1 MGASISALGLMLL
14 QPSQCF
20 WCLAC
25 IYYTSLITPSHLYL
39 RYFFHSNVP
48 MHQYIINLS
57 PLYIQYFIIP
67 PSRWYLWYFLTATMI
82 PATLSHSSGPFS
94 FMTSPASSQQQM
106 CFYFQLLLMQWP
118 LKCCGAVSSLD
129 QAPTLPSPPPC
140 AISHV
145 CRPPSPLPVPWLHP
159 HHALPARPQIQG
171 RCCAAVCCSVL
182 QCAALNTSL
191 ALPLPCC
198 ANFRRVCSAVYSAL
212 YSAVCS
218 GSVQCAARRWDW
230 RTGPALGAFPPC
242 CLHSCGAPGE
252 TAGPAG
258 VELAG
263 PQPGWPAPG
272 PVLCRSAFSTA
283 AGSTDRVTPRQQGH
297 GASRKTSCYGPS
309 GPVRSPGPP
318 GLLDHLEYLYVLD
331 HLDHLDQKGQLVHL
345 DWPTWTFWTTWT
357 WSTGSNL

>member
-1 MGASISALGLMLL
+1 MILSHCHNDTCNTFSFQRPFLVHDISSFLTTTDVFLL
-14 QPSQCF
+14 P
-20 WCLAC
+20 A
-25 IYYTSLITPSHLYL
+25 
-39 RYFFHSNVP
+39 
-48 MHQYIINLS
+48 IINAVAVEVLRWCVAIGPS
-57 PLYIQYFIIP
+57 PHP
-67 PSRWYLWYFLTATMI
+67 PLTT
-82 PATLSHSSGPFS
+82 TLRHFACLQTP
-94 FMTSPASSQQQM
+94 
-106 CFYFQLLLMQWP
+106 
-118 LKCCGAVSSLD
+118 
-129 QAPTLPSPPPC
+129 LPSTCPMAAPSP
-140 AISHV
+140 
-145 CRPPSPLPVPWLHP
+145 RPPSSPPDTGPVV
-159 HHALPARPQIQG
+159 
-171 RCCAAVCCSVL
+171 CCSVLQFAAVCCSVL

-345 DWPTWTFWTTWT
+345 D
-357 WSTGSNL
+357 